1 MEAREIRIGNYIYCN
16 EKLVS
21 VCGLKLEPYNHITVK
36 LSTNS
41 YSKYFNTDNLK
52 PIPLTEE
59 WLFKF
64 GFEFKD
70 LDTKKYP
77 TLTYGFYY
85 GHEDTGFNLHLYEDS
100 EEIMEA
106 LNIEGWSDGFYFVY
120 DNWSVW
126 RRINYVH
133 QLQNLY
139 FALYGEELELKNND

>member
-1 MEAREIRIGNYIYCN
+1 MDARELRIGNYIYDN
-16 EKLVS
+16 EVGCKGEFR
-21 VCGLKLEPYNHITVK
+21 VCAGDIKTIDDDQKEFDYLAL
-36 LSTNS
+36 
-41 YSKYFNTDNLK
+41 
-52 PIPLTEE
+52 PLTEE

>member
-1 MEAREIRIGNYIYCN
+1 MEARELRIGNYIYDN
-16 EKLVS
+16 EVGWKGEFR
-21 VCGLKLEPYNHITVK
+21 VCAGDIKTIDDNQKEFD
-36 LSTNS
+36 
-41 YSKYFNTDNLK
+41 YSAL
-52 PIPLTEE
+52 PLTEE
-59 WLFKF
+59 WLVKF

-85 GHEDTGFNLHLYEDS
+85 SHENTGFNLHLYEDS